1 MATRSATPAP
11 AFRTDRVARARRAA
25 RVDGRPRV
33 AVAARLG
40 DDQADV
46 DDVEHHAMRTRR
58 AFLASVS
65 VASALAT
72 RPGASFAESVAVDAS
87 DALGA
92 QLASARATRVSSAAA
107 FSSLATGSSA
117 RAMRIPMR
125 LDRAGTYV
133 VEYRIGGTTV
143 RGVLD
148 TGSPFITMES
158 ACGSVWGC
166 LREEDAR
173 RSGLEDTY
181 EVYGL
186 QEDGVTRW
194 VLGDVAFEGKEGRE
208 ATSTATEAA
217 STNDRHVATSSN
229 RDATTDGVARAVG
242 QIGDVAASAPVVSF
256 AFPNTSPPRADV
268 RSVDFSSSTSS
279 SSTSSSLDPPRP
291 KTEKT
296 WSLSSAVPTT
306 SRAPFGSTSR
316 LQHSAPKCASVCA
329 QCCVS
334 RSQTRTAASL
344 PQVTSRAPADA
355 EALGVEGFIVSTN
368 AASVTWSLCPR
379 RRHSP
384 VSATTSQTTTLVS
397 LPPETSNDPD
407 ALNLSAV
414 TSDLCPLSITSEV
427 PSSRVPQADGA
438 VRRAG
443 GDKRRARRP
452 RDLGHRG
459 HHSALARGRDQAL
472 VLHAPAH
479 VPHRE
484 TLERGG
490 HHELSLL
497 VRVHGARLRRRDDP
511 ERAGLLVSQV
521 RLYHGAAGEGPPR
534 CLEPCD
540 DESRARMGAL
550 WNIGRRP
557 PPTRPPP
564 NFSGFSTHAEQRL
577 GVANCGGRKR
587 AISIFEKKLSSDR
600 KK

>member
-107 FSSLATGSSA
+107 SSSLATGSSA

-158 ACGSVWGC
+158 ACGQVWGC

-194 VLGDVAFEGKEGRE
+194 VLGDVTFAGKEATKDE
-208 ATSTATEAA
+208 TNETATSDARQRLGSFVGDASNDSNDGNLDAVSAADAAADAA
-217 STNDRHVATSSN
+217 S
-229 RDATTDGVARAVG
+229 
-242 QIGDVAASAPVVSF
+242 VVSF
-256 AFPNTSPPRADV
+256 AFP
-268 RSVDFSSSTSS
+268 
-279 SSTSSSLDPPRP
+279 
-291 KTEKT
+291 E
-296 WSLSSAVPTT
+296 LS
-306 SRAPFGSTSR
+306 FG
-316 LQHSAPKCASVCA
+316 V
-329 QCCVS
+329 
-334 RSQTRTAASL
+334 
-344 PQVTSRAPADA
+344 
-355 EALGVEGFIVSTN
+355 
-368 AASVTWSLCPR
+368 
-379 RRHSP
+379 
-384 VSATTSQTTTLVS
+384 TSQTT
-397 LPPETSNDPD
+397 
-407 ALNLSAV
+407 
-414 TSDLCPLSITSEV
+414 
-427 PSSRVPQADGA
+427 G
-438 VRRAG
+438 RAG
-443 GDKRRARRP
+443 SAAGGVGSAPFVGLVKQRADWIRP
-452 RDLGHRG
+452 TFLEQTDVA
-459 HHSALARGRDQAL
+459 SFALDF
-472 VLHAPAH
+472 
-479 VPHRE
+479 E
-484 TLERGG
+484 KD
-490 HHELSLL
+490 ELLL
-497 VRVHGARLRRRDDP
+497 SRDDLIP
-511 ERAGLLVSQV
+511 RGVSRNVFPLVDL
-521 RLYHGAAGEGPPR
+521 RPMGAPVFHYAGEGRGAVDQRRAVPRAGCAAETHIRGVRLGRHGSARLARVVLRLRTFEFGTFECHARIRGEDGARVSVGTSLRTCTGR
-534 CLEPCD
+534 CLFLALPVEVPWVGFED
-540 DESRARMGAL
+540 AHVIFLGLAFMYGQGGITVDADAKRLALGAF
-550 WNIGRRP
+550 G
-557 PPTRPPP
+557 PT
-564 NFSGFSTHAEQRL
+564 
-577 GVANCGGRKR
+577 
-587 AISIFEKKLSSDR
+587 
-600 KK
+600 

>member
-1 MATRSATPAP
+1 LATRSATPAP

-158 ACGSVWGC
+158 ACGVVWGC

-194 VLGDVAFEGKEGRE
+194 VLGDVAFAGKEATN
-208 ATSTATEAA
+208 ATSDAGRRSFVGDASNDGNFDAVSAA
-217 STNDRHVATSSN
+217 D
-229 RDATTDGVARAVG
+229 DA
-242 QIGDVAASAPVVSF
+242 SVVSF
-256 AFPNTSPPRADV
+256 AFP
-268 RSVDFSSSTSS
+268 
-279 SSTSSSLDPPRP
+279 
-291 KTEKT
+291 E
-296 WSLSSAVPTT
+296 LS
-306 SRAPFGSTSR
+306 FG
-316 LQHSAPKCASVCA
+316 V
-329 QCCVS
+329 
-334 RSQTRTAASL
+334 
-344 PQVTSRAPADA
+344 
-355 EALGVEGFIVSTN
+355 
-368 AASVTWSLCPR
+368 
-379 RRHSP
+379 
-384 VSATTSQTTTLVS
+384 TSQTV
-397 LPPETSNDPD
+397 
-407 ALNLSAV
+407 
-414 TSDLCPLSITSEV
+414 
-427 PSSRVPQADGA
+427 G
-438 VRRAG
+438 RAG
-443 GDKRRARRP
+443 SAAGGVGSAPFVGLVKQRADWIRP
-452 RDLGHRG
+452 TFLEQTDVASFALDFEKDELLLSRDDLIPRG
-459 HHSALARGRDQAL
+459 VSRNVFPLVDLRPMGAPVFHYAVKVEELWINGGRYRGRDVPLKPIYAVFDSGVTGAL
-472 VLHAPAH
+472 VSRELFYDSDFEFGTFECHARIRGEDGARVSVGTSLRTCTGRCLFLALPVEVPWVGFEDAH
-479 VPHRE
+479 VIF
-484 TLERGG
+484 LGLAFMYGQGG
-490 HHELSLL
+490 ITVDADAKRLAL
-497 VRVHGARLRRRDDP
+497 GAF
-511 ERAGLLVSQV
+511 
-521 RLYHGAAGEGPPR
+521 GP
-534 CLEPCD
+534 
-540 DESRARMGAL
+540 
-550 WNIGRRP
+550 
-557 PPTRPPP
+557 T
-564 NFSGFSTHAEQRL
+564 
-577 GVANCGGRKR
+577 
-587 AISIFEKKLSSDR
+587 
-600 KK
+600 